1 MNELCSRRE
10 QLPRVHARSTTGG
23 AAAVGAREKSYSSTD
38 TNDSVMMLNVL
49 SAVERDSHLT
59 QRRLSRE
66 LGIALGL
73 ANAYLRRCINKGLIK
88 VGQVPLNRY
97 AYYLTPQGFAEKSR
111 LTVEY
116 LAWSFEFFRRA
127 RKQCSEL
134 LELAGSLGANRIVLF
149 GTGELAEIA
158 LLSAG
163 EKDMEVV
170 CVVDANA
177 QEKRCG
183 GRPVVADMAA
193 ALALCDGHGF
203 DVLMVTDLR
212 DPHGTFEET
221 LAIAKAYSLP
231 PERILVPDLLQVVD
245 RRNARTAAEGSE
257 AVAS

>member
-1 MNELCSRRE
+1 M
-10 QLPRVHARSTTGG
+10 G
-23 AAAVGAREKSYSSTD
+23 ASDKPYKATD
-38 TNDSVMMLNVL
+38 ASDSVIMLNVL

-59 QRRLSRE
+59 QRRLSRD

-73 ANAYLRRCINKGLIK
+73 ANAYLRRCISKGLIK

-116 LAWSFEFFRRA
+116 LTWSFEFFRRA

-134 LELAGSLGANRIVLF
+134 LALAASMGASRIVLF

-177 QEKRCG
+177 RDNRCG
-183 GRPVVADMAA
+183 GRPIVTDIAA
-193 ALALCDGHGF
+193 ALALCDGRGF
-203 DVLMVTDLR
+203 DILMVTDLR
-212 DPHGTFEET
+212 DPHQTYRDVV
-221 LAIAKAYSLP
+221 AIAKAHNLAP
-231 PERILVPDLLQVVD
+231 DRILVPDLLQVVD
-245 RRNARTAAEGSE
+245 GRKHTSGLE
-257 AVAS
+257 ASDAVVS

>member
-1 MNELCSRRE
+1 M
-10 QLPRVHARSTTGG
+10 G
-23 AAAVGAREKSYSSTD
+23 ASDKSYKATD
-38 TNDSVMMLNVL
+38 ASDSVMMLNVL

-59 QRRLSRE
+59 QRRLSRD

-73 ANAYLRRCINKGLIK
+73 ANAYLRRCISKGLIK

-116 LAWSFEFFRRA
+116 LTWSFEFFRRA

-134 LELAGSLGANRIVLF
+134 LALAASMGASRIVLF

-177 QEKRCG
+177 RDTRCS
-183 GRPVVADMAA
+183 GRPIVTDIAA
-193 ALALCDGHGF
+193 ALALCDGRGF
-203 DVLMVTDLR
+203 DILMVTDLR
-212 DPHGTFEET
+212 DPHQTYRDVVA
-221 LAIAKAYSLP
+221 LAKAHNLAP
-231 PERILVPDLLQVVD
+231 DRILVPDLLQVVD
-245 RRNARTAAEGSE
+245 GRRHTSGLEASNAVMS
-257 AVAS
+257 

>member
-1 MNELCSRRE
+1 MI
-10 QLPRVHARSTTGG
+10 
-23 AAAVGAREKSYSSTD
+23 
-38 TNDSVMMLNVL
+38 LNVL

-59 QRRLSRE
+59 QRRLSRD

-73 ANAYLRRCINKGLIK
+73 ANAYLRRCISKGLVK

-134 LELAGSLGANRIVLF
+134 LAFAASVGASRIVLF

-170 CVVDANA
+170 CVVDPNA
-177 QEKRCG
+177 QERRCG
-183 GRPVVADMAA
+183 GRPVVADMAG
-193 ALALCDGHGF
+193 ALALCDGGGF
-203 DVLMVTDLR
+203 DILMVTDLR
-212 DPHGTFEET
+212 DPHQAFQDA
-221 LAIAKAYSLP
+221 LAIAKAYSLSP
-231 PERILVPDLLQVVD
+231 DRILVPDLLQVVD
-245 RRNARTAAEGSE
+245 GRKRSSGAEASD